1 MKGGQMITLIDG
13 TMQIM
18 EGDMFT
24 PDGSQIK
31 ADGTVIAPNGT
42 MRMLAENEALIIDR
56 LATRLMES

>member
-1 MKGGQMITLIDG
+1 MITLIDG